1 VSKFIKDSYEE
12 MSALEMTSEQQYWS
26 LNGSF
31 EALYRIRNCI
41 DTGEVTNLSEL
52 RSLLIANMT
61 TVNEKMAVFEEV
73 I

>member
-1 VSKFIKDSYEE
+1 
-12 MSALEMTSEQQYWS
+12 MEMTSEQQYWS

-31 EALYRIRNCI
+31 EALYRISNCI

-52 RSLLIANMT
+52 KTLLIANMT
-61 TVNEKMAVFEEV
+61 TVNEKMTVFEDT